1 MFRKALKTSFFPIAL
16 ACIFFLCQAPGLAQV
31 VTVTD
36 ITGIEVPEYYSGVG
50 CGPLAAASLMGYW
63 DQRGYEGLLGVS
75 GWDQVRLT
83 SHVSAELDILA
94 EYLNTDSDGWTLSN
108 NVPSGLEAYALNEGG
123 YEFESA
129 NHYFSSLHPDE
140 LPSLVMSEID
150 AGRPL
155 IFLVDTNS
163 DGSSD
168 HFVPVFGYEKDD
180 VSEELLNY
188 EFYKNWS
195 EDEIPFSENFTQA
208 ISGED
213 WGVNVVTTLVPLS
226 EPDPVPI
233 PGTLVLLAGGLGGLM
248 AVRKRWWTA
257 H

>member
-123 YEFESA
+123 YEFDAENYSFSYLESL
-129 NHYFSSLHPDE
+129 FRG
-140 LPSLVMSEID
+140 EID
-150 AGRPL
+150 AGRPMM
-155 IFLVDTNS
+155 FLVDW
-163 DGSSD
+163 DGSGSSN
-168 HFVPVFGYEKDD
+168 HFVPVFAYDDRGAEGLFYGYYDNWNEEEGLLWADFTNLAHD
-180 VSEELLNY
+180 VE
-188 EFYKNWS
+188 
-195 EDEIPFSENFTQA
+195 
-208 ISGED
+208 
-213 WGVNVVTTLVPLS
+213 WGVSLGTTFVPLS

-233 PGTLVLLAGGLGGLM
+233 PGTLVLLSSGLIGL
-248 AVRKRWWTA
+248 AAARRFRRRA
-257 H
+257 FGEARCG